1 MHTSIKI
8 VIAEDRGGG
17 GGVEPL
23 TEFLKMGGTEPRF
36 LEGVAAKEG
45 EVTFFRKGRVQFLN
59 EK

>member
-36 LEGVAAKEG
+36 LEGVAAKGGGDLFQEREG
-45 EVTFFRKGRVQFLN
+45 AIFR
-59 EK
+59 

>member
-36 LEGVAAKEG
+36 LEG
-45 EVTFFRKGRVQFLN
+45 EVTFFRKGRVQFLD